1 MLQEQHNSKTSEPGY
16 RVGSVWTDLFAK
28 LSGLKYQGK
37 QILLTGL
44 VCAVLGIGYSFLK
57 KPVYLA
63 RVNFVIEENKQELES
78 ISSDDIDIEVMSTE
92 EDNEHCVYVKF
103 SNFADEESAE
113 EYAEF
118 LAETLP
124 LLLFE
129 TTRMQ

>member
-1 MLQEQHNSKTSEPGY
+1 MT
-16 RVGSVWTDLFAK
+16 
-28 LSGLKYQGK
+28 
-37 QILLTGL
+37 
-44 VCAVLGIGYSFLK
+44 
-57 KPVYLA
+57 
-63 RVNFVIEENKQELES
+63 EENNREPES

-113 EYAEF
+113 EYAQF

>member
-1 MLQEQHNSKTSEPGY
+1 MT
-16 RVGSVWTDLFAK
+16 
-28 LSGLKYQGK
+28 
-37 QILLTGL
+37 
-44 VCAVLGIGYSFLK
+44 
-57 KPVYLA
+57 
-63 RVNFVIEENKQELES
+63 EENNQAPES

-92 EDNEHCVYVKF
+92 EDSEHCVYVKF

-113 EYAEF
+113 EYAQF

>member
-1 MLQEQHNSKTSEPGY
+1 MT
-16 RVGSVWTDLFAK
+16 
-28 LSGLKYQGK
+28 
-37 QILLTGL
+37 
-44 VCAVLGIGYSFLK
+44 
-57 KPVYLA
+57 
-63 RVNFVIEENKQELES
+63 EENKQEL

-103 SNFADEESAE
+103 SNFADTEAAD

>member
-1 MLQEQHNSKTSEPGY
+1 MT
-16 RVGSVWTDLFAK
+16 
-28 LSGLKYQGK
+28 
-37 QILLTGL
+37 
-44 VCAVLGIGYSFLK
+44 
-57 KPVYLA
+57 
-63 RVNFVIEENKQELES
+63 EENKQAPES

-113 EYAEF
+113 EYAQF

>member
-1 MLQEQHNSKTSEPGY
+1 MT
-16 RVGSVWTDLFAK
+16 
-28 LSGLKYQGK
+28 
-37 QILLTGL
+37 
-44 VCAVLGIGYSFLK
+44 
-57 KPVYLA
+57 
-63 RVNFVIEENKQELES
+63 EENKQEV

-103 SNFADEESAE
+103 SNFADEESADS
-113 EYAEF
+113 YATF

>member
-1 MLQEQHNSKTSEPGY
+1 VT
-16 RVGSVWTDLFAK
+16 
-28 LSGLKYQGK
+28 
-37 QILLTGL
+37 
-44 VCAVLGIGYSFLK
+44 
-57 KPVYLA
+57 
-63 RVNFVIEENKQELES
+63 EENNQEPES
-78 ISSDDIDIEVMSTE
+78 MSSDDIDIEVMSTE

-113 EYAEF
+113 EYAQF

>member
-1 MLQEQHNSKTSEPGY
+1 VT
-16 RVGSVWTDLFAK
+16 
-28 LSGLKYQGK
+28 
-37 QILLTGL
+37 
-44 VCAVLGIGYSFLK
+44 
-57 KPVYLA
+57 
-63 RVNFVIEENKQELES
+63 EENKQEL

-103 SNFADEESAE
+103 SNFADEESADS
-113 EYAEF
+113 YAQF